1 MNFKHRWVGC
11 VDRVVVFI
19 FVPSMFIVTTSFGV
33 KNEIIGLSSETETKY
48 TIFFPKSDFSTPAPC
63 VMNILNGLTFS
74 LVALDLVF
82 FLYQSVIVENA
93 SLYFAFYVSMG
104 LDSLSSNKIVL
115 LQTNV
120 LKS

>member
-1 MNFKHRWVGC
+1 
-11 VDRVVVFI
+11 
-19 FVPSMFIVTTSFGV
+19 
-33 KNEIIGLSSETETKY
+33 
-48 TIFFPKSDFSTPAPC
+48 
-63 VMNILNGLTFS
+63 MNILNGLTFS

-93 SLYFAFYVSMG
+93 SLYFACYVSMG

>member
-1 MNFKHRWVGC
+1 MN
-11 VDRVVVFI
+11 
-19 FVPSMFIVTTSFGV
+19 
-33 KNEIIGLSSETETKY
+33 N
-48 TIFFPKSDFSTPAPC
+48 
-63 VMNILNGLTFS
+63 LNGLTFS

-115 LQTNV
+115 LQTSV

>member
-1 MNFKHRWVGC
+1 MKLKRNA
-11 VDRVVVFI
+11 
-19 FVPSMFIVTTSFGV
+19 P
-33 KNEIIGLSSETETKY
+33 
-48 TIFFPKSDFSTPAPC
+48 FFSPKSDFSTPAPY

-115 LQTNV
+115 LQTIV